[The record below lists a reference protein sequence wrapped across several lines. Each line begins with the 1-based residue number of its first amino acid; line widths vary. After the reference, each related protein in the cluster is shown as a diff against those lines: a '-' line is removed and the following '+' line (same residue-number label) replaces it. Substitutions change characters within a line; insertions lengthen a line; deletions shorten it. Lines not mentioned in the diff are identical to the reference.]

1 MQTIYAKE
9 GMCLVNGDIIV
20 KSVNLP
26 DGADPSVWVEVAET
40 DIVENNEE
48 E

>member
-9 GMCLVNGDIIV
+9 GMYLVNGDIVV

-26 DGADPSVWVEVAET
+26 DGADPSVWREVAEA
-40 DIVENNEE
+40 ELPKEE